1 MTLLECLVAQYQRSY
16 RLDVNLGRND
26 THHQLRQSPADDI
39 FHARSEELYVTYN
52 KAVKVQRSLNQQA
65 IQRWKHTVLGGH
77 AGNTY
82 IVAEKGNNRSTRST
96 SSPPAETA
104 VQNPDIEGSDP
115 KLSSPVIL
123 STEDSSATTGSTTRE
138 TSGAE
143 LRRFS
148 AGRHNDIKVETKTQE

>member
-1 MTLLECLVAQYQRSY
+1 MGGGLVIFE
-16 RLDVNLGRND
+16 RLGGGLVIR
-26 THHQLRQSPADDI
+26 R
-39 FHARSEELYVTYN
+39 TYN

-104 VQNPDIEGSDP
+104 VQNPEIEGSDS